1 MSALPQRKEPRL
13 HGYDYCAAGAYFI
26 TICARNRRCLFGSIS
41 PTDVGGDA
49 CIAPQVALTPL
60 GNIVQKHLANIPG
73 VTEFVVMPNHLHCLI
88 VVPAHTAAGG
98 PMQASAPT
106 AKVETISQRI
116 RVFKGHVSH
125 EAGAGVFSVPFMTI
139 SFATRTNIVRFA
151 NTSKIIQPDGPSIN
165 STQRGNDP

>member
-1 MSALPQRKEPRL
+1 MSALPQRKAPRL

-88 VVPAHTAAGG
+88 VVPVHTAAGG

-125 EAGAGVFSVPFMTI
+125 EAGADVFQR
-139 SFATRTNIVRFA
+139 SFYDHIVRHEDEYRE
-151 NTSKIIQPDGPSIN
+151 ICEYIQNNPARWAFDKFYTEGE
-165 STQRGNDP
+165 

>member
-1 MSALPQRKEPRL
+1 MSALPQRKAPRL

-106 AKVETISQRI
+106 AKVKPSRSVSAFLKGTYRM
-116 RVFKGHVSH
+116 RLALVF
-125 EAGAGVFSVPFMTI
+125 FSVPFMTI